1 MEIKFIYVDSDDAP
15 NEIEELLDKGLIK
28 YFYGKDI
35 GEPEFVF
42 LAKNENIIKDTL
54 TSEYRILN
62 IIEEISIIFE
72 NMYIT
77 VEKIW
82 ENKAYISSDKIIDLI
97 DDDLYGY
104 ISEHKQKEIFNSEN
118 PFNKLKTIFNKIGR
132 EQLKIEIK
140 ELLTEVDNAEFI

>member
-1 MEIKFIYVDSDDAP
+1 MEIKFIYIDSDDIT

-28 YFYGKDI
+28 YFYGKDNC
-35 GEPEFVF
+35 EPEFIF
-42 LAKNENIIKDTL
+42 LAENEDIIKDTL
-54 TSEYRILN
+54 IQN
-62 IIEEISIIFE
+62 FFIKDIIEQLFIIFE

-82 ENKAYISSDKIIDLI
+82 ENKAYVSSDKIINLI
-97 DDDLYGY
+97 DNDLYKY

-118 PFNKLKTIFNKIGR
+118 PFNKLETIFNEIGR